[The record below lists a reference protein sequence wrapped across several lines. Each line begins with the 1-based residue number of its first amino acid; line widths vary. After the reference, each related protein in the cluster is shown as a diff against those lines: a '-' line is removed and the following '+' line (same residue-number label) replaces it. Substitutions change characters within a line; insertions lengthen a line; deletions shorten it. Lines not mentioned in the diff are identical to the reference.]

1 MTQPSA
7 LSVMRN
13 RAALAEE
20 LRRLL
25 PRMEEDFR
33 AARTVPLGLSVID
46 RHLPR
51 GGLPCGA
58 LHEVVPETRGATPAA
73 FGFIAALLI
82 RLSTPAISSPPP
94 CGEGPGVGVGRSGT
108 GLDAFMQPH
117 DPPPCPQR
125 VRGKR
130 PLFFVMPR
138 YGLGPHGRLHGHG
151 LGTLGLD
158 PACLILVETTHRRD
172 TLWAMEEALRSRA
185 PQAVAGMVDKLDLK
199 LSQRLQ
205 LAAVDAGL
213 PLLLLRPASTLESS
227 AAATR
232 WRIGTAK
239 AARDRFGL
247 IARPRWH
254 LTLERCRNGR
264 PGEWIMEYDHVAHR
278 FSLAA
283 ALADPALFRGAGEE
297 AFGKTRHA

>member
-13 RAALAEE
+13 RAAVAEE

-51 GGLPCGA
+51 GGLSCGA
-58 LHEVVPETRGATPAA
+58 LHEVVPETQGTTPAA

-108 GLDAFMQPH
+108 GLDAFRQPH
-117 DPPPCPQR
+117 APPPCPPSQGER
-125 VRGKR
+125 ERGKR

-151 LGTLGLD
+151 LGALGLD
-158 PACLILVETTHRRD
+158 PARLILVETAHRRD

-185 PQAVAGMVDKLDLK
+185 PAGRRRNDRQARTEIEPKAAARRGGCGAAAPAAAAG
-199 LSQRLQ
+199 
-205 LAAVDAGL
+205 VDAGIERGGNAL
-213 PLLLLRPASTLESS
+213 AHRHGQG
-227 AAATR
+227 R
-232 WRIGTAK
+232 
-239 AARDRFGL
+239 
-247 IARPRWH
+247 ARPFRSD
-254 LTLERCRNGR
+254 RAG
-264 PGEWIMEYDHVAHR
+264 
-278 FSLAA
+278 
-283 ALADPALFRGAGEE
+283 ALASH
-297 AFGKTRHA
+297 T